1 MLNLIEES
9 NENTRNLLKYNYPMK
24 NEEEEKKNNYIS
36 TYQEMTKNKNEI
48 IKEEIENNK
57 EKFCNKYNTSKDF
70 IEKCPNIN
78 EHLELI
84 LKENNLELL
93 IDFINNVSFNKL
105 LQIKDFLLERTLNIL
120 CDFSNNFCKDN
131 YNIILNYIKKLVL
144 GVRIEPSVNLI
155 NKIKEY
161 LKNIDNYYNKYINI
175 LNENEK
181 NDINFLISYLK

>member
-1 MLNLIEES
+1 LLNLIEES

-24 NEEEEKKNNYIS
+24 NEEEKKNNYIS

-93 IDFINNVSFNKL
+93 IDFISNVSFNKL